1 MKINNDTVYCDVQMP
16 GAQGI
21 ELLKLVTKLRL
32 SGDHPNLDRVFQ
44 HMQTELEGSINCLV
58 DAPSAK
64 VGESS

>member
-32 SGDHPNLDRVFQ
+32 SGDHPYLDRVFQ
-44 HMQTELEGSINCLV
+44 HMQTEL
-58 DAPSAK
+58 
-64 VGESS
+64 